1 MVTMALATLH
11 QQENFKMDRAEAEV
25 QQALGLGMEARDSII
40 GEDNFEKSA
49 YSGGGIRYF
58 WNLTL
63 AQLTELIE
71 LEFCDPT
78 GSQNDSPTAELFC
91 KFMKKF
97 PFLRAHGYV
106 VHRDRDDYRMTIEG
120 LRFKGKVSREQ
131 VAAFRKFCTGA
142 DDLSTDNNILYSW
155 WD

>member
-1 MVTMALATLH
+1 
-11 QQENFKMDRAEAEV
+11 MDRTEAEV
-25 QQALGLGMEARDSII
+25 QRALGLDMEARDSII
-40 GEDNFEKSA
+40 GEDNFEESA
-49 YSGGGIRYF
+49 YSAGIRHF
-58 WNLTL
+58 KNLTL

-71 LEFCDPT
+71 LEFCNPADQ
-78 GSQNDSPTAELFC
+78 QNDAPTAELFC

-97 PFLRAHGYV
+97 PFLCAHGYV
-106 VHRDRDDYRMTIEG
+106 VHQSRDDYRMTIEG